1 MHVAEVA
8 GAHEQLHAAGAVDD
22 VGEHELPHVPTC
34 EDTPREAM
42 YGLPFAAR
50 LELIGEGPNRGD
62 FLPVREPFRQGHDA
76 RA

>member
-1 MHVAEVA
+1 
-8 GAHEQLHAAGAVDD
+8 
-22 VGEHELPHVPTC
+22 
-34 EDTPREAM
+34 M